1 MSKNIV
7 FSDFSPRGYFIEYPL
22 FFNYFLNTYVE
33 LHQSDFKYN
42 KDNKTFVLKKLYSN
56 KALESFI
63 CSEIQ
68 SLIDSLSLNNSVHS
82 QIFIIADSGDLRKEK
97 YQMLE
102 SDIDIHIKQLEKV
115 AKILFN
121 KFFTKKISIHNHKAI
136 WCKHNNLTA
145 ENWKD
150 ICKRLIFGEKNF
162 EFVKLNCNKE
172 IVKEKTID
180 IEISKEENNLIV
192 ANVVSWLKEELS
204 KII

>member
-121 KFFTKKISIHNHKAI
+121 KFFTRRKLFNTLLISTLVLMIPFFYLCKKHPPCTTRRTKKPSSPFAT
-136 WCKHNNLTA
+136 TA
-145 ENWKD
+145 TGTPLQN
-150 ICKRLIFGEKNF
+150 
-162 EFVKLNCNKE
+162 
-172 IVKEKTID
+172 
-180 IEISKEENNLIV
+180 
-192 ANVVSWLKEELS
+192 
-204 KII
+204 